1 MGKILAD
8 PNANARRP
16 DVPIPQLGTPIG
28 AATRA
33 YHSGMSNDD
42 HHELPPALERYLAL
56 CKRIYERMERENSWP
71 WLDSTEPVDLLESD
85 RNPDDV

>member
-1 MGKILAD
+1 MQIAQ
-8 PNANARRP
+8 R
-16 DVPIPQLGTPIG
+16 GTPIG
-28 AATRA
+28 AATHA
-33 YHSGMSNDD
+33 YDSAMPHDD

-71 WLDSTEPVDLLESD
+71 WLDSTEPEDLLESD